1 MTTGYFAD
9 SFYFIAI
16 LNPKDQYH
24 KIAHERASKLKGMIF
39 TTDAVLLEVGDAL
52 CDPQDRL
59 EVSNFIRTL
68 WINPNVNVI
77 EISRDLLDR
86 SLTLFQSRLDKEW
99 TFTDCISF
107 TVMKKNGITEAL
119 TGDHHFTQ
127 AGFKI
132 LLI

>member
-1 MTTGYFAD
+1 LY
-9 SFYFIAI
+9 
-16 LNPKDQYH
+16 
-24 KIAHERASKLKGMIF
+24 
-39 TTDAVLLEVGDAL
+39 
-52 CDPQDRL
+52 DPQDRL

-68 WINPNVNVI
+68 WVNPDVNVT

-86 SLTLFQSRLDKEW
+86 SLSLFQSRLDKEW

-107 TVMKKNGITEAL
+107 TVMKENGITEAL

-132 LLI
+132 LLT